1 MKVSKLNII
10 HLDNQ
15 KILPRPTNYP
25 DKYSSEIREYT
36 LKGVPLKKKQKK
48 PRPVCSNVKKA
59 NDQSEKVVCR

>member
-36 LKGVPLKKKQKK
+36 LKGVPLKNQKK
-48 PRPVCSNVKKA
+48 TRPVCSKVKKA
-59 NDQSEKVVCR
+59 NDQSEKFACR